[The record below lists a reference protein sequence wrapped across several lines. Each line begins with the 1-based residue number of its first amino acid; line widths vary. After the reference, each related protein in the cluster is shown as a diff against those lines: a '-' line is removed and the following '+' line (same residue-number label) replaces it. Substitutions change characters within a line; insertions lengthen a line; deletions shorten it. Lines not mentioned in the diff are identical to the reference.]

1 MGDIRG
7 LKVPPRASRRRKTH
21 RPPPSADYY
30 REKAR
35 EITSVA
41 WRSRS
46 VEVRLELFEIAEL
59 FERMADRM
67 EKRLGLAAD

>member
-1 MGDIRG
+1 LPQRTSHLPAIY
-7 LKVPPRASRRRKTH
+7 S
-21 RPPPSADYY
+21 PPPLADYY

-46 VEVRLELFEIAEL
+46 VEVRLELFQVAEL
-59 FERMADRM
+59 FARMADRM
-67 EKRLGLAAD
+67 ERRIKAAAD